1 MAVIKRILAR
11 CFEGTNKIRTTKKQ
25 KNLIALSRHIFK
37 QMFKSNQKPVF
48 VCRLFCSYEN
58 NAYFCA

>member
-11 CFEGTNKIRTTKKQ
+11 RFEETNKIRTTKKQ
-25 KNLIALSRHIFK
+25 KTLIALSRHIFK
-37 QMFKSNQKPVF
+37 QMFKSSKKPVF

>member
-1 MAVIKRILAR
+1 MAVIKRILVR
-11 CFEGTNKIRTTKKQ
+11 RFEGTNKIRTTKKQ
-25 KNLIALSRHIFK
+25 KTLIALSRHIFK
-37 QMFKSNQKPVF
+37 QMFKSSQKPVF